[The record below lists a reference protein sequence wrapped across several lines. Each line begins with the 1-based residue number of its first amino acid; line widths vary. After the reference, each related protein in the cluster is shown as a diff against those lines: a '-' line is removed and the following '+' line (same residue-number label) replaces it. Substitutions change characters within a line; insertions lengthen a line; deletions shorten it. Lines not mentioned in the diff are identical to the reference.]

1 MYICGQTSDS
11 LTRCKAKGQTWQPQS
26 KASQMLQAPQPEA
39 KLQLREQVTLFHFL
53 SNNFVHMTYLI
64 FELGDATDAGKTGFR
79 GANTT
84 TWRDQQMDPSI
95 ADQSAED
102 SEEAAMVKELRK
114 KRLTAQR
121 KRKGPGKPPKPGNK
135 MSPRGGPSPKYD
147 RAFEEEFEKV
157 YKKDIDKFID
167 GSDFEVESLAG
178 FSEISKGTF
187 VSAA

>member
-1 MYICGQTSDS
+1 
-11 LTRCKAKGQTWQPQS
+11 
-26 KASQMLQAPQPEA
+26 MLQAPQPEA

-102 SEEAAMVKELRK
+102 SEEAAMVKELRE